1 MVKIIR
7 IKKEIKILMIK
18 NNQNRKDKEYYNNNF
33 KIELNNLNKD
43 NKLIFLQYFHY
54 SLLKNP
60 KKICHK
66 E

>member
-7 IKKEIKILMIK
+7 IKKEIQILMIK

-33 KIELNNLNKD
+33 KIELKNLNKD
-43 NKLIFLQYFHY
+43 NKLIFLRYFHY
-54 SLLKNP
+54 SLLKKR
-60 KKICHK
+60 KKIWHK